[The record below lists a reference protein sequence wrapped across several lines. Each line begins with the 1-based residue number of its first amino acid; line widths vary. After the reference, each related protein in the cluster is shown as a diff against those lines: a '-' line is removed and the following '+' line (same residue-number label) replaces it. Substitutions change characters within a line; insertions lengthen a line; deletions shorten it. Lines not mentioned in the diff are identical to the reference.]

1 MTPPLMLLGAG
12 GHAKAIAELLAAQG
26 RPVTH
31 YHALAPCDWLGDCTF
46 IENETEALA
55 WIPGQDFVLGMGG
68 VAPEGLRK
76 RLGLLHRFRDA
87 GGKAFSAIHPRT
99 IVSSSATIAPGAIIL
114 AGAILQ
120 PGARLEEGA
129 ILNTG
134 AIFEHDSRA
143 GAGSHI
149 APGAIVLG
157 GCSIGSCS
165 MVGAGAVML
174 PGSSLPD
181 DARISALTRHAGSE
195 GR

>member
-46 IENETEALA
+46 IDNEAEALA
-55 WIPGQDFVLGMGG
+55 WIPGRDFVLGLGG
-68 VAPEGLRK
+68 VTPEHLRK
-76 RLGLLHRFRDA
+76 RLGLLQRFSVA
-87 GGKAFSAIHPRT
+87 GGKAFSVIHPRA

-120 PGARLEEGA
+120 PGARLEEGV

-134 AIFEHDSRA
+134 AILEHDSRA

-149 APGAIVLG
+149 APGSIILG
-157 GCSIGSCS
+157 GCSIGTCC
-165 MVGAGAVML
+165 MIGAGAVML

-181 DARISALTRHAGSE
+181 DTRIAALTRHTGSV
-195 GR
+195 GK

>member
-46 IENETEALA
+46 IENESEALA
-55 WIPGQDFVLGMGG
+55 WIPGQDFVLGLGG
-68 VAPEGLRK
+68 VAPEHLRK
-76 RLGLLHRFRDA
+76 RLSLLHRFRDA
-87 GGKAFSAIHPRT
+87 GGKAFSAIHPRA
-99 IVSSSATIAPGAIIL
+99 IVSSSAT
-114 AGAILQ
+114 LQ
-120 PGARLEEGA
+120 PGARLEEGV

-134 AIFEHDSRA
+134 AIFEHDSHA

-149 APGAIVLG
+149 APGAIILG
-157 GCSIGSCS
+157 GCSIGTCC
-165 MVGAGAVML
+165 MIGAGAVML

-181 DARISALTRHAGSE
+181 DARIAALTRHAGSE
-195 GR
+195 GK